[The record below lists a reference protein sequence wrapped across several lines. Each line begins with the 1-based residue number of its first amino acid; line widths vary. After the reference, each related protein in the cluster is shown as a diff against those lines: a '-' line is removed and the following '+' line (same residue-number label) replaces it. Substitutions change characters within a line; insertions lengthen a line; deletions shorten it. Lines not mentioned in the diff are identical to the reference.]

1 MSSPVSNSP
10 TNGQR
15 FWPSIARILLIEVLV
30 LLALSGAVVGYLNWS
45 SDAAWAEFMAAS
57 EQAAQA
63 PNPSLH
69 AVKSQTP
76 CDRKA

>member
-1 MSSPVSNSP
+1 MPSPVSNGP
-10 TNGQR
+10 TSGER

-45 SDAAWAEFMAAS
+45 SEAAWADFNAAS
-57 EQAAQA
+57 KMSAREPKA
-63 PNPSLH
+63 PVQT
-69 AVKSQTP
+69 VKSHMP